1 LFQFQTASSNI
12 SPDLAMH
19 DLIIENALI
28 FDGTGGPPRHNDVAI
43 DHDRVTDVGPNL
55 GMSRERI
62 DAEGLALAPGIID
75 SHTHF
80 DAQITWD
87 PMVAPS
93 PEHGVTT
100 VLIGNCGFTIAPC
113 KAEHRDVTMR
123 NLVRVEGMSLK
134 AMQQGINWDFET
146 FSDYLGLLERQG
158 VGPNVGAFVG
168 HSSIRTYVMGEDAPL
183 RAATPT
189 EIDAMRQLV
198 EGAIDAGAV
207 GFATSTSP
215 SHNGA
220 DGNPMPSRLA
230 GENELRALVGV
241 LGNKNKGAF
250 MLTKGASTSVPWLET
265 LAADTGRPVVV
276 AALLHNSTDPDAVF
290 QDMDDIEAARSRGNQ
305 MWGQVSCCPLS
316 TEFSLRAP
324 YPFEGI
330 AAWKPAMQAD
340 SDESYKTLLAD
351 SSFRDSIR
359 AELNRPA
366 VVRLFNNEW
375 EKLSVIETVLATNR
389 NIENCT
395 LAELARD
402 HRTDPLDFLLDLA
415 LEENLDTTFLSVLL
429 NSEEDAV
436 ARLLTHP
443 CSSIALSD
451 AGAHLTFFCDAGF
464 GLHLL
469 GHWVRDKQIMSME
482 EAIYRLT
489 SQPATI
495 YGIHDRGQIK
505 AGAYADLLLFDPDT
519 VGRGPA
525 RRTSDLPGGERRL
538 TTDALGVHGVWVNGT
553 RIVGQKN
560 AENGPTLPG
569 VILRAYD

>member
-1 LFQFQTASSNI
+1 
-12 SPDLAMH
+12 MH
-19 DLIIENALI
+19 DLLIENALI
-28 FDGTGGPPRHNDVAI
+28 FDGTNSPPRHADLAI
-43 DHDRVTDVGPNL
+43 DHDRVTDVGHSL
-55 GMSRERI
+55 GVSRERI
-62 DAEGLALAPGIID
+62 DADGLALAPGIID

-87 PMVAPS
+87 PMVTPS

-113 KAEHRDVTMR
+113 KPEHRDVTMR

-134 AMQQGINWDFET
+134 AMQQGIDWQFES
-146 FSDYLGLLERQG
+146 FSDYLAVLERRG

-183 RAATPT
+183 RVATAT

-198 EGAIDAGAV
+198 EDAIDSGAV

-230 GENELRALVGV
+230 DKNELRTLVGV
-241 LGNKNKGAF
+241 LGNRSKGAF
-250 MLTKGASTSVPWLET
+250 MLTKGASTPVRWLET

-276 AALLHNSTDPDAVF
+276 AALLHNSTDPDKVF
-290 QDMDDIEAARSRGNQ
+290 EDLDGIEAANARGNR

-330 AAWKPAMQAD
+330 AAWKPAMQAN
-340 SDESYKTLLAD
+340 SDESYKAILSD
-351 SSFRDSIR
+351 VSFRDAIR
-359 AELNRPA
+359 AELTQPA
-366 VVRLFNNEW
+366 AVRLFNNEW
-375 EKLSVIETVLATNR
+375 EKLHVIETVLEKNQS
-389 NIENCT
+389 IEGHT
-395 LAELARD
+395 LAELAGNNC
-402 HRTDPLDFLLDLA
+402 TDPLDFLFDLA

-429 NSEEDAV
+429 NSDEDAV
-436 ARLLTHP
+436 SRLLTHS

-469 GHWVRDKQIMSME
+469 GHWVREKQVMPME
-482 EAIYRLT
+482 QAIHRLT
-489 SQPATI
+489 GQPASI
-495 YGIHDRGQIK
+495 YGICDRGRIK
-505 AGAYADLLLFDPDT
+505 PGAYADLVLFDPDT
-519 VGRGPA
+519 VGRSPV
-525 RRTSDLPGGERRL
+525 RRTADLPGGERRL

-553 RIVGQKN
+553 RIVDDKGVLDEQR
-560 AENGPTLPG
+560 LPG
-569 VILRAYD
+569 TVLRVYDS

>member
-1 LFQFQTASSNI
+1 
-12 SPDLAMH
+12 MH
-19 DLIIENALI
+19 DLVIENALV
-28 FDGTGGPPRHNDVAI
+28 FDGTGRPPRHVDISI
-43 DHDRVTDVGPNL
+43 DHDRVTDVGPDL
-55 GMSRERI
+55 GLSRERI

-87 PMVAPS
+87 PMVTPS

-113 KAEHRDVTMR
+113 KPEHRDVTMR

-134 AMQQGINWDFET
+134 AMQQGIDWQFET
-146 FSDYLGLLERQG
+146 FADYMALLERRG

-183 RAATPT
+183 RAATAT
-189 EIDAMRQLV
+189 EIDAMRRLV
-198 EGAIDAGAV
+198 EDAIDAGAV

-230 GENELRALVGV
+230 DESELRTLVSV
-241 LGNKNKGAF
+241 LGNRNKGAF
-250 MLTKGASTSVPWLET
+250 MLTKGASTPVPWLET
-265 LAADTGRPVVV
+265 LAADTGRPVIV
-276 AALLHNSTDPDAVF
+276 AALLHNSTDPDKVF
-290 QDMDDIEAARSRGNQ
+290 EDLDGIEAARSRGNQ

-316 TEFSLRAP
+316 TEFTLRAP

-340 SDESYKTLLAD
+340 SDESYKALLAD
-351 SSFRDSIR
+351 VSFRNSIR
-359 AELNRPA
+359 AELTRPA

-375 EKLSVIETVLATNR
+375 EKLSVIETVLEKNR

-395 LAELARD
+395 LAELARE
-402 HRTDPLDFLLDLA
+402 HHTDPLDFLLDLA

-429 NSEEDAV
+429 NSDEDAV
-436 ARLLTHP
+436 TRLLTHS

-469 GHWVRDKQIMSME
+469 GHWVRDKQIMPME
-482 EAIYRLT
+482 QAIHRLT
-489 SQPATI
+489 GQPAAI
-495 YGIHDRGQIK
+495 YGIRDRGHIK

-519 VGRGPA
+519 VGRSPT
-525 RRTSDLPGGERRL
+525 RRTFDLPGSERRL
-538 TTDALGVHGVWVNGT
+538 TTGALGVHGVWVNGT
-553 RIVGQKN
+553 RIIGQN
-560 AENGPTLPG
+560 DVENGPTLPG
-569 VILRAYD
+569 AILRTYDS